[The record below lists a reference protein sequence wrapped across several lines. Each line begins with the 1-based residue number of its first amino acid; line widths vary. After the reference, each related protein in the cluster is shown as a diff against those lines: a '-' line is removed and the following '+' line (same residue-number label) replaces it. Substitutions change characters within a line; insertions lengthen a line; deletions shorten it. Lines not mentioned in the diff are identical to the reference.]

1 MGERIEEELRTF
13 RHFVQVA
20 RLPVVPESIEKRY
33 PPEPD
38 MRCRLSHGEEVAFEL
53 VEICNP
59 VNARFSGSVDHIY
72 GLAMSAYRSLSPSA
86 RKAFDDRFINV
97 PLSFSFRPAASLSA
111 IRNALPS
118 LLGDL
123 VSAPKGDGG
132 YKGLS
137 PAARA
142 VGLSIRNVGRADN
155 PGNVNFNIGT
165 SFDPTVSLKAV
176 AAKLS
181 KKYESDSPIELLA
194 YFGAHAWGHDTSYR
208 DVLSQIVE
216 VTGVGPFRRI
226 WVLEWNGIA
235 VEFLSMPHL
244 GKEQTGKT
252 SPCL

>member
-1 MGERIEEELRTF
+1 MF

-53 VEICNP
+53 VEICNS
-59 VNARFSGSVDHIY
+59 VNARFSGSANHIH
-72 GLAMSAYRSLSPSA
+72 GLVMSAYRSLSPSA

-123 VSAPKGDGG
+123 VSAPEGDGG

-142 VGLSIRNVGRADN
+142 VVLSIRNVGRADN

-194 YFGAHAWGHDTSYR
+194 YFGPHAWGHDTSHR
-208 DVLSQIVE
+208 DVLSQIIE
-216 VTGVGPFRRI
+216 ATGLGPFRRI
-226 WVLEWNGIA
+226 WMLDWDGIA
-235 VEFLSMPHL
+235 KVIPDLPA
-244 GKEQTGKT
+244 T
-252 SPCL
+252 